1 MRSVAKHSYI
11 KGARGK
17 ARAKAHIN
25 YIQYRRGDDREP
37 GKPREF
43 YSADR
48 DGITGRQVKQDID
61 DQERSKV
68 VVHKLIL
75 SPGLRDV
82 DIAAYT
88 RQVMQEVGR
97 EKGLDLDWRAVTH
110 ANTEHDHA
118 HVVIFGKD
126 KNGREVLFRRE
137 DYQRMREAGDRYLER
152 NHFYERFLERD
163 SDRVLEKEYQRD
175 RGDGLF
181 EQLIADL
188 QRAEADGPERERSVH
203 EEGKR
208 EPRVWDKDKAVERLP
223 AGEKIESGGH
233 IYTKFTPLS
242 DLQELDERLN
252 SGQAAWLEKEDYGQ
266 LRSWIGT
273 KERAGDDFYEREA
286 KQDWDDKERRRRGS
300 GEDEREFDEMDKY
313 FRKAFKELES
323 SSSFG
328 KGHEQRLRESQG
340 RLAADHGHY
349 AGSMQIQELKDLM
362 EQFPERKEELQNQI
376 DELRA
381 LDAEQRESE
390 GKWLDFDALLGE
402 NWKGPSKDKEQPKQV
417 MTGER
422 QLENEQL
429 LIEHDNQAGDPTGK
443 EDRDDKDRDEDAF
456 ARGEF

>member
-11 KGARGK
+11 KGASGK
-17 ARAKAHIN
+17 ARAKAHVN
-25 YIQYRRGDDREP
+25 YIQYRRGDDRED
-37 GKPREF
+37 GKPRQF

-61 DQERSKV
+61 DLERSKV

-75 SPGLRDV
+75 SPGLREV
-82 DIAAYT
+82 DITAYT

-110 ANTEHDHA
+110 ANTDHDHA

-152 NHFYERFLERD
+152 NHFYERFLERE
-163 SDRVLEKEYQRD
+163 SDRVLEKGYERD
-175 RGDGLF
+175 RGDSLF
-181 EQLIADL
+181 EKLIADL
-188 QRAEADGPERERSVH
+188 NRGEEAERDVQSSQPDLRA
-203 EEGKR
+203 
-208 EPRVWDKDKAVERLP
+208 WDRDKAIERLP
-223 AGEKIESGGH
+223 DEEKIDSGGR
-233 IYTKFTPLS
+233 IYTKFTLLS
-242 DLQELDERLN
+242 ELKELDERLN
-252 SGQAAWLEKEDYGQ
+252 SGQAPWLDREDYKQ
-266 LRSWIGT
+266 LWSWIGT
-273 KERAGDDFYEREA
+273 KEKAGDDYYERQA
-286 KQDWDDKERRRRGS
+286 KEDWDDKEKRRRGS
-300 GEDEREFDEMDKY
+300 GEDEREFDKLDKDLQ
-313 FRKAFKELES
+313 KAFKDLES

-349 AGSMQIQELKDLM
+349 AASMQIQELKDLM
-362 EQFPERKEELQNQI
+362 EQFPERKEELQGQI
-376 DELRA
+376 DELRS
-381 LDAEQRESE
+381 LDVEQRESE

-402 NWKGPSKDKEQPKQV
+402 NWKGPTKDKEQPKQV
-417 MTGER
+417 MSDER

-429 LIEHDNQAGDPTGK
+429 LIEHEQQSGDQTGK
-443 EDRDDKDRDEDAF
+443 DDKDDKDRDEDAF

>member
-25 YIQYRRGDDREP
+25 YIQYRRGDDRED

-48 DGITGRQVKQDID
+48 DSILGRQVKQDID
-61 DQERSKV
+61 DLERSKV

-88 RQVMQEVGR
+88 RSVMQEVGR

-152 NHFYERFLERD
+152 NHFYERLLERD
-163 SDRVLEKEYQRD
+163 SDRVLKAGYERD
-175 RGDGLF
+175 RGDNLF

-188 QRAEADGPERERSVH
+188 NRDERGVPERERNVQ
-203 EEGKR
+203 EIQ
-208 EPRVWDKDKAVERLP
+208 PAAPAWDKEKAIERLP
-223 AGEKIESGGH
+223 DEEKIESGGR

-242 DLQELDERLN
+242 DLKELDERLN
-252 SGQAAWLEKEDYGQ
+252 SGRAPWLEIEDYRQ
-266 LRSWIGT
+266 LWSWIGT
-273 KERAGDDFYEREA
+273 KDKAGDDFYERQA
-286 KQDWDDKERRRRGS
+286 KQDWDDKERRRRGT
-300 GEDEREFDEMDKY
+300 GEDEREFDEMDKDL
-313 FRKAFKELES
+313 RKAFKDLE

-328 KGHEQRLRESQG
+328 KGHEQRLREYQG
-340 RLAADHGHY
+340 RLAAEHGHY

-381 LDAEQRESE
+381 LDVEQRESE

-402 NWKGPSKDKEQPKQV
+402 NWKGPSKEKEQPKQV

-429 LIEHDNQAGDPTGK
+429 LIEHEQQSGDQTGK
-443 EDRDDKDRDEDAF
+443 DDRDDKDRDEDAF